1 MKKKLV
7 GWLLCVSLI
16 AESLQ
21 GTTAVWVSAS
31 EQPGTCEL
39 SLLEQTGDLMEE
51 EAEQISLEEAEQL
64 DEKFA
69 FLQKSESASYSIQE
83 SDVNAIFTT
92 AYGYEQLDL
101 TQRKCY
107 DVLVA
112 LAERFHQEFPETVS
126 KVNNSNQTVYLWETV
141 DLSSYGWTDIT
152 DFRKVLFALGADYPQ
167 YFWYT
172 CNFSYAINQNKL
184 ITKAYLNVHEDYA
197 STASRKTA
205 WKNIETGMEEYITEI
220 DKAVENSASELELE
234 LLIHDKIIENIDY
247 KYSSGTT
254 PSDEG
259 SAHSIT
265 GVFDKTGVVC
275 EGYAK
280 AFQLLANYAGLESI
294 YAVGYGNGGGHAWN
308 LINIDG
314 EWYNLDVTWDDLNKN
329 ATAQR
334 QMVYTWFNC
343 STSKF
348 AKHSYQPSVY
358 PGMYDVPNTTADT
371 YNYYTYYN
379 LYVTQDDVNS
389 SEKISKLLGK
399 ALEKAKENKNFHLQ
413 FSCENSTVM
422 SSLLTGLSVGLV
434 SQLSDA
440 GSFYYTDGSAS
451 YSSTNG
457 YYVYKNILCAYLP
470 QTITY
475 YDKTAAI
482 VPVYF
487 YDGKEK
493 KELEGNYSL
502 SYSDNEQVGVAS
514 VLFQGIGDY
523 SKVGSYTFKY
533 TVEDADKAPT
543 NTVTPTKIPSPTS
556 TVTPMPTATKVPSNT
571 AVPSVTKSP
580 SNTAVPSVTKTPTN
594 TAVPSVTKT
603 PTNTAVPSVTK
614 TPTNTAV
621 PSVTKSPTNTAVPSV
636 TKTPTNTAVPSVTKT
651 PTNTAVPSVT
661 KTPTNTA
668 VPSVTKTPTNTAV
681 PSVTKSPTNTAVPS
695 VTKSVANTWI
705 PTKVPTPTKKAVI
718 SYQVF
723 YRGNGGKIENKS
735 TYSVAKKKNETLSQ
749 LPEAVRE
756 GYVFLGWYTKKTGG
770 SKVSKSFKVTR
781 NSTLY
786 AHWLKIPEKTKVTL
800 KQNKAGR
807 VNISWKKIKGVSY
820 YKIYVSDTQNGTYRL
835 LKKTRQTSYTDKNR
849 TKGKRYYYY
858 VKSYSVYGKTVSSSQ
873 SAKKNIKIK

>member
-1 MKKKLV
+1 MKKKIV
-7 GWLLCVSLI
+7 GWLLCITLI

-31 EQPGTCEL
+31 EQPGTSEL

-51 EAEQISLEEAEQL
+51 EVEQISLEEAEQL

-69 FLQKSESASYSIQE
+69 SLQKSESASYSIQE
-83 SDVNAIFTT
+83 SDVNANLTT
-92 AYGYEQLDL
+92 AYGYEQLDI
-101 TQRKCY
+101 TQRQCY

-112 LAERFHQEFPETVS
+112 LAESFHQEFPETVS

-152 DFRKVLFALGADYPQ
+152 DFRKVLFALGADHPQ

-197 STASRKTA
+197 SISSRKTA
-205 WKNIETGMEEYITEI
+205 WQNIETGMEEYVTAI

-379 LYVTQDDVNS
+379 LYVTQDNVNS

-422 SSLLTGLSVGLV
+422 NRLLTGLSAGLV

-451 YSSTNG
+451 YSSMNG

-475 YDKTAAI
+475 YDKTAAT

-543 NTVTPTKIPSPTS
+543 NTVTQTKIPSPTS

-571 AVPSVTKSP
+571 AVPSVTKGP

-594 TAVPSVTKT
+594 TAVPSVTKS
-603 PTNTAVPSVTK
+603 A
-614 TPTNTAV
+614 
-621 PSVTKSPTNTAVPSV
+621 
-636 TKTPTNTAVPSVTKT
+636 
-651 PTNTAVPSVT
+651 
-661 KTPTNTA
+661 
-668 VPSVTKTPTNTAV
+668 
-681 PSVTKSPTNTAVPS
+681 
-695 VTKSVANTWI
+695 ANTLI

-718 SYQVF
+718 SYQAL

-770 SKVSKSFKVTR
+770 SKVSKSFKVTG

-820 YKIYVSDTQNGTYRL
+820 YKIYVSNTKNGTYKV